1 MGTQFLK
8 GESERGSQQTKQG
21 LRAKKSGLLSH
32 LLDLLVQ
39 DSIAI
44 LDAINAED
52 FSWYDTCPK
61 KITGILGS

>member
-8 GESERGSQQTKQG
+8 RESERGSQQTKQG

-52 FSWYDTCPK
+52 FS
-61 KITGILGS
+61 